1 MTKKNK
7 ERVKSIL
14 IIEDDNGFTMEYPK
28 GPLSASEGIGMLE
41 QAKIMLQT
49 QIGLRYQNTLAQQQE
64 EAK

>member
-1 MTKKNK
+1 MTKKKK
-7 ERVKSIL
+7 EQVKSIV
-14 IIEDDNGFTMEYPK
+14 IIEDDDGFRMEWK
-28 GPLSASEGIGMLE
+28 KDSLSASEGIGMLE